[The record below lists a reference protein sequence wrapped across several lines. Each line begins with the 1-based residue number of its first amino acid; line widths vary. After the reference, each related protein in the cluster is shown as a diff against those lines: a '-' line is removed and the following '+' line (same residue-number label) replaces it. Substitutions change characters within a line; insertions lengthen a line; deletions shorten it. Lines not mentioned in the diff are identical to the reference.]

1 MATLLI
7 GVGMRGMGIR
17 FFNTV
22 DAWEGTS
29 QVVAFAGEDDE
40 TELAV
45 VCAITRVAL
54 INQFGADARNV
65 AELVRTFRENRALI
79 EKVASDKY
87 DRRGRTGPII
97 LQLKDFDDDG
107 AAAS

>member
-1 MATLLI
+1 
-7 GVGMRGMGIR
+7 MGIR

-54 INQFGADARNV
+54 INHFGADPRQV
-65 AELVRTFRENRALI
+65 PDLIRVFRENRALI
-79 EKVASDKY
+79 EKAASDKY

-97 LQLKDFDDDG
+97 LQLKDFESSTL
-107 AAAS
+107 AR